1 MRLDE
6 LRVGDNFT
14 GFYLLRNIMMK
25 TSKTGKPYMAASLAD
40 RTGSVDAKAWDYP
53 GPISP
58 ADEGKVVKVQGVMQ
72 EFRGMPQ
79 ITMEKVRL
87 AQPEEYD
94 SILDDLVP
102 SAPINRDEAYARVEA
117 LVDSMAD
124 TDFQAVCRA
133 FLSRHGAEFR
143 RYPAAKT
150 VHHGFVGGLL
160 MHTVDMLV
168 LADFLAGK
176 YQGIVN
182 RDLLLAG
189 TLLHDMAKLKEFV
202 VSQLGMVTEYSLPGQ
217 LLGHLVMGA
226 EEVAEVCRTL
236 AVPEEKSI
244 LLQHLLLSHHGQP
257 EFGAAVVPQC
267 AEAEL
272 LAAIDNIDSRMEI
285 YRENLENTPEG
296 QFSPRIFALE
306 RRIYHHTL

>member
-1 MRLDE
+1 MKLDE

-40 RTGSVDAKAWDYP
+40 RTGSIDAKAWDYP

-160 MHTVDMLV
+160 MHTVDMLD
-168 LADFLAGK
+168 LADFLAGRI
-176 YQGIVN
+176 GIFSWPE
-182 RDLLLAG
+182 RSC
-189 TLLHDMAKLKEFV
+189 TTWPSSK
-202 VSQLGMVTEYSLPGQ
+202 SLW
-217 LLGHLVMGA
+217 
-226 EEVAEVCRTL
+226 
-236 AVPEEKSI
+236 
-244 LLQHLLLSHHGQP
+244 
-257 EFGAAVVPQC
+257 
-267 AEAEL
+267 
-272 LAAIDNIDSRMEI
+272 
-285 YRENLENTPEG
+285 
-296 QFSPRIFALE
+296 SPSWAW
-306 RRIYHHTL
+306 